1 MSTFP
6 IPWPRKA
13 KHDPDSIIR
22 RLRADVASLLDFK
35 AAADDYFALLTQD
48 RDEVYR
54 CWKKAAADR
63 DTAEQLA
70 ACLAE
75 DNERLWQR
83 LAPFEAAEA
92 NRTAVTVPPAE
103 RDIDPDDQPTHPTG
117 IDVREVRERFAS
129 GPVVSLHHA
138 PQADP
143 GQTAWG
149 AAREAADTEPVPVVD
164 LPQQREAS

>member
-22 RLRADVASLLDFK
+22 RLRQDVASLLNFK

-54 CWKKAAADR
+54 CWQKAAADR

-103 RDIDPDDQPTHPTG
+103 RDIDPDDQPTHPQG
-117 IDVREVRERFAS
+117 INVTTLWDALGV
-129 GPVVSLHHA
+129 GPVHA
-138 PQADP
+138 VTDP
-143 GQTAWG
+143 A
-149 AAREAADTEPVPVVD
+149 D